1 MTNRLSI
8 KLSKNAVGDYDMV
21 LEDGKFEWSRDG
33 TAVAQHGMERLLI
46 FRGEQSLGGILTGKD
61 DLGTWWYE
69 IIFDASKSRAEKEL
83 EIKSR
88 ILGTPGVLR
97 ILQFNWEQTGGAV
110 SLTGRVL
117 TEYGEIDIAEEIT
130 VL

>member
-1 MTNRLSI
+1 
-8 KLSKNAVGDYDMV
+8 MV
-21 LEDGKFEWSRDG
+21 FVEGKFQWSEDG
-33 TAVAQHGMERLLI
+33 TQVAQHGMERLLI
-46 FRGEQSLGGILTGKD
+46 FKGEISLGGLLTGKD

-69 IIFDASKSRAEKEL
+69 IIFDTSKSRAEKEL

-88 ILGTPGVLR
+88 ILGTPGVTR

-110 SLTGRVL
+110 SITGRVL
-117 TEYGEIDIAEEIT
+117 TEFGEIDISEEIT